1 MHYCKSAV
9 LSAKYY
15 TKSIISMAIVERERP
30 LEGGFQ
36 TLLMKP
42 EEIHTTVSFDEFLS
56 GFKVNSLHTV
66 LIIKSFDIYQKSLL
80 NIKYMLNS
88 SSC

>member
-1 MHYCKSAV
+1 
-9 LSAKYY
+9 
-15 TKSIISMAIVERERP
+15 MAIVERERP

-56 GFKVNSLHTV
+56 GFIVNSLHAV
-66 LIIKSFDIYQKSLL
+66 LVIKLLDI
-80 NIKYMLNS
+80 
-88 SSC
+88 

>member
-1 MHYCKSAV
+1 
-9 LSAKYY
+9 
-15 TKSIISMAIVERERP
+15 MAIVERERP

-56 GFKVNSLHTV
+56 GLILNSL
-66 LIIKSFDIYQKSLL
+66 IFDILLEIIVEYQIYARFFIILSFKTR
-80 NIKYMLNS
+80 I
-88 SSC
+88 